1 MQFYY
6 DSNNKR
12 KFFCI
17 EYLASGEHISYRKIA
32 LIFGFYRGVVSC
44 EAKFG
49 VIIIIM
55 VELTRRQVYETIPS
69 CIHDFFF
76 CTSCIH
82 DFILNEMIS
91 LLA

>member
-1 MQFYY
+1 MEI
-6 DSNNKR
+6 
-12 KFFCI
+12 FCI
-17 EYLASGEHISYRKIA
+17 EYITSSEPISYRKIS
-32 LIFGFYRGVVSC
+32 LIFAFYRGVVSC

-49 VIIIIM
+49 VIIIM
-55 VELTRRQVYETIPS
+55 FELTRRQVYEIIPS

-76 CTSCIH
+76 VGTSCIG